1 MRPTTYAIL
10 NRAHPPRAVATPRL
24 ATTTSA
30 SAGPAVPRS
39 SWPSLGPRSAAAAPT
54 VSWSS
59 PGPRSAVATYA
70 WAGSAVA
77 KRLAALAVSVLAVL
91 VATAPAPAQIGGPAP
106 VDRVV
111 AVVGDSAVLLS
122 QLLERENELRS
133 LGEPVPPAGT
143 PEHDQFMNQQLDELV
158 NHQIV
163 LQAAVADTLLAVDET
178 AVESAV
184 QEHLDRVQSNYPS
197 RRDMEQALG
206 REGLTMQGYRERLR
220 QQVRQQKLVELYL
233 RMHTGSAAVEVS
245 EGEMRE
251 LFEAGQ
257 ETLEQRPATISFL
270 QVLLSVTPGD
280 SAKAA
285 AREIAEALAERAR
298 QGEEFADLAR
308 EHSQDPGSAEAG
320 GDLGWFRR
328 DGGFVDEFEDAAF
341 SLMEG
346 QVSDVVETIFGYHV
360 IRVDQVRVSERRARH
375 ILVIPETTLDDVVR
389 ARSLAE
395 DLARQAR
402 EGRDF
407 RDIVD
412 AHHDAL
418 VFPFP
423 ADSATVPVAQ
433 IAQML
438 PPAYLAP
445 LGGQRSPGD
454 LLGPIQFAYQGKE
467 RFAVLKILET
477 REAGAFEF
485 EDLRDR
491 IRASLVQQ
499 KRFSALLEGL
509 RANTYVEIK
518 TY

>member
-1 MRPTTYAIL
+1 MHATIYAL
-10 NRAHPPRAVATPRL
+10 LHRANAPRAATL
-24 ATTTSA
+24 
-30 SAGPAVPRS
+30 
-39 SWPSLGPRSAAAAPT
+39 RSAALAI
-54 VSWSS
+54 
-59 PGPRSAVATYA
+59 SAWV
-70 WAGSAVA
+70 
-77 KRLAALAVSVLAVL
+77 ALA
-91 VATAPAPAQIGGPAP
+91 PAWPAAAQVGGPAP

-133 LGEPVPPAGT
+133 LGEPVPQAGT
-143 PEHDQFMNQQLDELV
+143 PEHDQFLRQQLDELV

-163 LQAAVADTLLAVDET
+163 LQAAAADTLLAVDEAT
-178 AVESAV
+178 VESAV
-184 QEHLDRVQSNYPS
+184 QEHLDRVQSNYAS
-197 RRDMEQALG
+197 RGDLEQALQ

-233 RMHTGSAAVEVS
+233 RMNTGNAAVEVS
-245 EGEMRE
+245 EDEMRE

-257 ETLEQRPATISFL
+257 ATLEQRPATISFL
-270 QVLLSVTPGD
+270 QVLVSVTPGD

-285 AREIAEALAERAR
+285 ARATAEALAERAR
-298 QGEEFADLAR
+298 QGEDFADLAR
-308 EHSQDPGSAEAG
+308 AHSQDPGSAEAG

-341 SLMEG
+341 SLLEG
-346 QVSDVVETIFGYHV
+346 QIGDVVETIFGYHV
-360 IRVDQVRVSERRARH
+360 VRVEQVRFAERRARH
-375 ILVIPETTLDDVVR
+375 ILVVPETTLDDVVR

-402 EGRDF
+402 EGREF
-407 RDIVD
+407 REIVD

-418 VFPFP
+418 VFPFR
-423 ADSATVPVAQ
+423 ADSATVPREQ

-445 LGGQRSPGD
+445 LGGRRSPGD
-454 LLGPIQFAYQGKE
+454 VLGPVQFSYQGKE
-467 RFAVLKILET
+467 RFAVIKILET
-477 REAGAFEF
+477 REAGVFEF

-491 IRASLVQQ
+491 IRTSLVQQ
-499 KRFSALLEGL
+499 KRFAALLEGL
-509 RANTYVEIK
+509 RADTYIEIK

>member
-1 MRPTTYAIL
+1 MRLTLAIL
-10 NRAHPPRAVATPRL
+10 RRARARRAPEALLRPREAGARAPRARRALETL
-24 ATTTSA
+24 
-30 SAGPAVPRS
+30 
-39 SWPSLGPRSAAAAPT
+39 
-54 VSWSS
+54 
-59 PGPRSAVATYA
+59 
-70 WAGSAVA
+70 
-77 KRLAALAVSVLAVL
+77 RLAALAVSALAAL
-91 VATAPAPAQIGGPAP
+91 APAWPAPAQIGGPAP

-122 QLLERENELRS
+122 QLLERENELRA
-133 LGEPVPPAGT
+133 LGESVPPAGT
-143 PEHDQFMNQQLDELV
+143 PEHDQFLRQQLDELV

-163 LQAAVADTLLAVDET
+163 LQAAVADTLLSVDET
-178 AVESAV
+178 EVESAV
-184 QEHLDRVQSNYPS
+184 QEHLDRVQSNYAS
-197 RRDMEQALG
+197 RREMEQALR

-220 QQVRQQKLVELYL
+220 QQVRQQRMVELYL
-233 RMHTGSAAVEVS
+233 RMHTGAAAVEVS
-245 EGEMRE
+245 EEEMRE

-257 ETLEQRPATISFL
+257 TTLDDRPATISFL
-270 QVLLSVTPGD
+270 QVLLSVTPSD

-285 AREIAEALAERAR
+285 ARATAEALAERAR
-298 QGEEFADLAR
+298 QGEDFADLAR
-308 EHSQDPGSAEAG
+308 AHSQDPGSAEAG

-328 DGGFVDEFEDAAF
+328 DGAFVDEFEDAAF
-341 SLMEG
+341 SLPEG
-346 QVSDVVETIFGYHV
+346 QIGDVVETIFGYHV
-360 IRVDQVRVSERRARH
+360 IRVDQVRFAERRARH
-375 ILVIPETTLDDVVR
+375 VLVIPETTLEDVVR
-389 ARSLAE
+389 ARTLAE

-407 RDIVD
+407 REMVD

-423 ADSATVPVAQ
+423 ADSATVPRGQ

-454 LLGPIQFAYQGKE
+454 VLGPIQFAYQGKE
-467 RFAVLKILET
+467 RFAVIKILET

-499 KRFSALLEGL
+499 KRFSALLEDL
-509 RANTYVEIK
+509 RAHTYVEIK